1 MEQNRA
7 LYLLHEATMIQR
19 VIGGYLGRVILLGWA
34 NENRA
39 SQVTRPIKG
48 QFIEI

>member
-34 NENRA
+34 NETVPLKVLV
-39 SQVTRPIKG
+39 Q
-48 QFIEI
+48 